1 MDKNRK
7 TAVISLIALIAL
19 FLISITAVQ
28 IRKAAEPV
36 EITFVHDLSESESAL
51 LAPLIDQFE
60 KQNEKTKVKLTG
72 LNSREIRQKIFEGD
86 IEPDIFLWPGPVEQ
100 EFPFTYSEPERW
112 IGTGW
117 TLAVNRSLI
126 PEEILASI
134 KSAETMDILEKSLD
148 LLKEQGITSLSVG
161 NSHLWP
167 LILWSQH
174 IMISLNDGDTD
185 YIPGADTDNIPY
197 VNSWEILQRWKRKG
211 FFLEETWNEGWPRG
225 VAAMALGKAAM
236 TLLSDEMLT
245 PIPPEVRSDIE
256 FIKFPQGNRKSWL
269 IGAGVSLV
277 VNLDSPAASEAAEF
291 RDFLKDPATCEYL
304 TYRLQRFFYSN
315 DDDAFAQHVASWQE
329 LSNTREMR
337 EYGRELRRFVE
348 E

>member
-1 MDKNRK
+1 MMRNNKK
-7 TAVISLIALIAL
+7 TVISLTALIAL
-19 FLISITAVQ
+19 FLIIISAVQ

-36 EITFVHDLSESESAL
+36 EINFVHNFSESESAL

-60 KQNEKTKVKLTG
+60 TQNGKTQVRLTA
-72 LNSREIRQKIFEGD
+72 LNSREIRQKIYEGD
-86 IEPDIFLWPGPVEQ
+86 IVPDIFLWPGPVEQ
-100 EFPFTYSEPERW
+100 EFPFRYSEPKRW
-112 IGTGW
+112 MGTGW

-126 PEEILASI
+126 PDEILASI
-134 KSAETMDILEKSLD
+134 ESAETMDELEKSLD
-148 LLKEQGITSLSVG
+148 LLKEQGMTPLSVG

-185 YIPGADTDNIPY
+185 YIPGSDTDNIPY

-225 VAAMALGKAAM
+225 VAAMAQGKAAM
-236 TLLSDEMLT
+236 TLLYDKMLT

-277 VNLDSPAASEAAEF
+277 VNQDSPAASEAAEF
-291 RDFLKDPATCEYL
+291 RNFLKNPATCEYL
-304 TYRLQRFFYSN
+304 TYRLQRFFYSQ
-315 DDDAFAQHVASWQE
+315 DDDAFAQHIASWQE

-337 EYGRELRRFVE
+337 EYGMELRRFVE